1 MGWWT
6 AGLSFLSE
14 AIEPITARL
23 RPHAEVLARR
33 RRPVAGCA
41 AGALLLAG
49 VVCLLAP
56 VRYTATARLRVEPL
70 KTAPASQGLDVPEE
84 VALLGSRVLVA
95 EVIRQLGLDRD
106 PDFVNGRRR
115 VGWLAPATRA
125 VKRLRKATRP
135 AHDSQEEDAEADE
148 RLLLDVPGALIAKY
162 RSWL

>member
-1 MGWWT
+1 GRLGPGRMGGWP
-6 AGLSFLSE
+6 AGLSSLPE
-14 AIEPITARL
+14 AIGPITARL

-84 VALLGSRVLVA
+84 VALLGSRILIA

-106 PDFVNGRRR
+106 PDFVNARRH
-115 VGWLAPATRA
+115 GAWLAPATR
-125 VKRLRKATRP
+125 VLKRLRRATWP
-135 AHDSQEEDAEADE
+135 A
-148 RLLLDVPGALIAKY
+148 
-162 RSWL
+162 